1 MKATHYTLLLLLGCS
16 TGATAQ
22 SVAIDPDAEWHEE
35 HWLYDGLTAHHSVYT
50 CQADGDTVIAGNLC
64 TRIRQVGVDSISTLG
79 SSTPPVAAPL
89 DRYLGAIRVD
99 EVARRWFVTIAGYPG
114 ELLLYDFNLEVG
126 STTLGTFGDCGTGL
140 TVTSLDQVML
150 GGEWRQRWHL
160 DMPGRFIIE
169 GIGTNAGLFG
179 QLCQLFE
186 EFSCLHVY
194 REPDETL
201 VVDGCG
207 ALSTSV
213 TEANGDRS
221 LLLAPNPTTGMVR
234 VTSTSPG
241 ASVAICDAAG
251 RAVLHSVTITK
262 DGQLDLGA
270 LAPGLYML
278 RIGERM
284 AKVVKE

>member
-1 MKATHYTLLLLLGCS
+1 MTPTHHTLLLLLCY
-16 TGATAQ
+16 ATAASAQ

-35 HWLYDGLTAHHSVYT
+35 HWLYEGLTAHHSVYT
-50 CQADGDTVIAGNLC
+50 CLADGDTVIAGNLC
-64 TRIRQVGVDSISTLG
+64 TRIRQLGVDTMSTLG
-79 SSTPPVAAPL
+79 SSMPPVALPL

-99 EVARRWFVTIAGYPG
+99 EAARRWYVTLAGYPG
-114 ELLLYDFNLEVG
+114 ELLLYDFNLELG

-140 TVTSLDQVML
+140 TVTSVDQVML
-150 GGEWRQRWHL
+150 DGEWRQRWHL
-160 DMPGRFIIE
+160 NMPGRFIIE

-194 REPDETL
+194 REPDATL

-213 TEANGDRS
+213 AESNVEGS
-221 LLLAPNPTTGMVR
+221 FVLAPNPTTGVVR
-234 VTSTSPG
+234 VTGALPGTS
-241 ASVAICDAAG
+241 VEIRDAAG
-251 RAVLHSVTITK
+251 RVVLRSMRLAEN
-262 DGQLDLGA
+262 GQVDLAA
-270 LAPGLYML
+270 LAQGLYTI
-278 RIGERM
+278 RIGNRT